1 MAHMSTSTILK
12 HAAIAGAII
21 VSLLAFVNPV
31 GAVPS
36 FARQTG
42 QECPACHVSWPEL
55 TPYGRYFKLTGYTIG
70 KPFVSSEGFNYV
82 PVAAM
87 LQASISN
94 VRNNSMIDPDS
105 GDTVPVMQ
113 RQNSMV
119 FSGGSLFFAT
129 KLSDYVGAFV
139 QWTYDNLATTTDGTL
154 GGHSAMDNTEIRG
167 AYKYSPTGAA
177 EPEWIFGATL
187 NNNPTMQDPWNST
200 PAWGFPFATSPLA
213 PTPAAATLIDGG
225 LAQQV
230 AGLGAYAY
238 WQKTIY
244 AEFSAYR
251 TANVLGN
258 ALRQGQPINTPGG
271 VLAITNFNPYW
282 RLAYSHDWGPNSIM
296 LGTYGMVTNV
306 YPDNLNTTTP
316 TDRYRDI
323 AIDGQYQYITDMHT
337 FTAQAT
343 YIWEKQSY
351 NASYPIT
358 QSTGA
363 GYGAGPTPANANDT
377 LETFRVKGTYYYER
391 KYGATLQLFQTR
403 GSADEGLYGTTASG
417 DANTPNSS
425 GYIAELDWLPVQNLR
440 LLLQYTGY
448 NKFNGASS
456 NYDGNGRNAKD
467 NNTLFFDIWVAF

>member
-1 MAHMSTSTILK
+1 
-12 HAAIAGAII
+12 
-21 VSLLAFVNPV
+21 
-31 GAVPS
+31 
-36 FARQTG
+36 
-42 QECPACHVSWPEL
+42 
-55 TPYGRYFKLTGYTIG
+55 
-70 KPFVSSEGFNYV
+70 
-82 PVAAM
+82 
-87 LQASISN
+87 
-94 VRNNSMIDPDS
+94 
-105 GDTVPVMQ
+105 
-113 RQNSMV
+113 
-119 FSGGSLFFAT
+119 
-129 KLSDYVGAFV
+129 
-139 QWTYDNLATTTDGTL
+139 
-154 GGHSAMDNTEIRG
+154 
-167 AYKYSPTGAA
+167 
-177 EPEWIFGATL
+177 
-187 NNNPTMQDPWNST
+187 
-200 PAWGFPFATSPLA
+200 
-213 PTPAAATLIDGG
+213 
-225 LAQQV
+225 
-230 AGLGAYAY
+230 
-238 WQKTIY
+238 
-244 AEFSAYR
+244 
-251 TANVLGN
+251 
-258 ALRQGQPINTPGG
+258 
-271 VLAITNFNPYW
+271 
-282 RLAYSHDWGPNSIM
+282 M